1 MKKKISLIAFS
12 ALVMG
17 SALFTSCKKEEE
29 PKKYAKINITHAS
42 PGNYDVNFI
51 VGKDTL
57 NGSKPLGYYN
67 QTGYINIEAGSKTF
81 AFKYAGVDTSFL
93 DSSFNFKQDKNYSLY
108 LIDSFHKAKPLFLAD
123 DLSSPANGKAHLRF
137 VYLSPNSDSVDIV
150 KMIDTNSYSVFPR
163 TNFKDVTSFTAFDAG
178 VYNFEV
184 HIPRT
189 KIALLKIPTIV
200 LNNGKIYTIVIRGI
214 IGAKGKTELKS
225 DVFMNKM

>member
-42 PGNYDVNFI
+42 PDNYDVNFI
-51 VGKDTL
+51 VGRDTL
-57 NGSKPLGYYN
+57 NGSKPLSYYS
-67 QTGYINIEAGSKTF
+67 QTGYVNIEAGSRTI
-81 AFKYAGVDTSFL
+81 AFKYAGIDTSFL
-93 DSSFNFKQDKNYSLY
+93 DSSFSFKEDKNYSLY
-108 LIDSFHKAKPLFLAD
+108 FIDSFQKAKPILLAD

-150 KMIDTNSYSVFPR
+150 KMIDTNSYTVFPK
-163 TNFKDVTSFTAFDAG
+163 TYFKNASPFNAFDPG
-178 VYNFEV
+178 VYDFEV
-184 HIPRT
+184 HLPGT
-189 KIALLKIPTIV
+189 KTSLLKIPTIV
-200 LNNGKIYTIVIRGI
+200 LNNGKIYTIVIRGF
-214 IGAKGKTELKS
+214 IGGKGKTELKS